1 MSTLASMNIL
11 LAGGQGSSSLIFMV
25 AMFAI
30 FYFMLIRPQRKK
42 DKQVRDMRASLKR
55 GDEIITIGGLHGK
68 IVKIADDHI
77 IIEMEHAKQRIKIQK
92 WAVHSVTNPSDY
104 VEETVEPTKEIPVEP
119 EIVDVIED
127 EDTK

>member
-42 DKQVRDMRASLKR
+42 DKQIRDMRASLKR

-68 IVKIADDHI
+68 IVKITDDYI

-104 VEETVEPTKEIPVEP
+104 GEETVEPTKEMPVEP
-119 EIVDVIED
+119 EIVDVFED

>member
-1 MSTLASMNIL
+1 MSALASMNIL

-68 IVKIADDHI
+68 IVKITDDFI
-77 IIEMEHAKQRIKIQK
+77 VLEMEHAKQRIKVQK
-92 WAVHSVTNPSDY
+92 WAIHSVINPSDY
-104 VEETVEPTKEIPVEP
+104 VEETVEIKKEIPVEP
-119 EIVDVIED
+119 EIVDVAED
-127 EDTK
+127 DEN

>member
-1 MSTLASMNIL
+1 MSTLASMNL
-11 LAGGQGSSSLIFMV
+11 LLTGGQGSSSLIFMV

-68 IVKIADDHI
+68 IVKITDDYI
-77 IIEMEHAKQRIKIQK
+77 VIEMEHAKQRIKIQK
-92 WAVHSVTNPSDY
+92 WAVHSVINPSGY
-104 VEETVEPTKEIPVEP
+104 VEETVEETKEVPKEP
-119 EIVDVIED
+119 EIVDVSVDD
-127 EDTK
+127 EK

>member
-1 MSTLASMNIL
+1 
-11 LAGGQGSSSLIFMV
+11 
-25 AMFAI
+25 
-30 FYFMLIRPQRKK
+30 
-42 DKQVRDMRASLKR
+42 MRSSLKR

-68 IVKIADDHI
+68 IVKITDDYI

-104 VEETVEPTKEIPVEP
+104 GEETVEPTKEMPVEP
-119 EIVDVIED
+119 EIVDVFED